1 MKKQLAVL
9 LLGLSALGMAYAEDK
24 PTYDRV
30 SFSVSAAKEVA
41 NDLSSAVLYAE
52 QQGQNTVTMADT
64 VNQAITWAMDIAKQE
79 SAVESRTLDYT
90 TNPIYTDGKITGWQ
104 VRQSIQLKSKDSKVL
119 STLLGT
125 LQEKLRI
132 EGISYSVS
140 PEVQSSTEDDLIN
153 TALANFKKRADQ
165 VKANLG
171 RAEYRVVKLDV
182 QSISGEYPQ
191 PPMYRMAAME
201 APAPAPAP
209 PTLASGKQNLQVNVQ
224 AEIELSTN

>member
-201 APAPAPAP
+201 APAPAP